1 MSNGQLKAIVERIEN
16 VEREIAELS
25 EGRKEIYQE
34 AKSNGFNDKAI
45 RKLIAIRKKKEDVL
59 REEATFIEMY
69 ANELGYQL
77 PLPIA

>member
-16 VEREIAELS
+16 VEREIAELT

-45 RKLIAIRKKKEDVL
+45 RKLIAIRKKKDDAVK
-59 REEATFIEMY
+59 EEAEFIEMY
-69 ANELGYQL
+69 AAELGMQGTFGF
-77 PLPIA
+77 

>member
-16 VEREIAELS
+16 VEREIAELT

-45 RKLIAIRKKKEDVL
+45 RKLIAIRKKKDDAVK
-59 REEATFIEMY
+59 EEAEFIEMY
-69 ANELGYQL
+69 AAELGMRGTFGF
-77 PLPIA
+77 

>member
-45 RKLIAIRKKKEDVL
+45 RKLIAIRKKKEDAVK
-59 REEATFIEMY
+59 EEAEFIEMY
-69 ANELGYQL
+69 AAELGMQG
-77 PLPIA
+77 PFVFG

>member
-16 VEREIAELS
+16 VEREIAELT

-45 RKLIAIRKKKEDVL
+45 RKLISIRKKKEDAVK
-59 REEATFIEMY
+59 EEAEFIEMY
-69 ANELGYQL
+69 AAELGMQGTFGF
-77 PLPIA
+77 